1 MTSKII
7 VNTIEADA
15 GISSVTFNDTISGNV
30 TGNVNSSGT
39 STFNVI
45 TGVSTIGVTTI
56 HVTGINN
63 INVPNAGSLGYRNLL
78 INGGMK
84 ISQRG
89 ITASYTTSD
98 SYDRYTLDRWEVG
111 ARVQS
116 FEYTATQEFEGPVAI
131 GSSHSAKINID
142 AVTSESD
149 SSNLIFQQIIE
160 SQFVQHLKYGT
171 SSAEPLALSFYVKSN
186 KTGTYVAQ
194 LLQYSG
200 TGNSSYSAFR
210 EFTVNTTDTW
220 ERKTLT
226 YTGNTVG
233 FIRNDIEA
241 GLALLFHLHTGPDDQ
256 LAASTATASND
267 WTTSNTSWRSTTN
280 QVNLA
285 DTINNYI
292 QFSGV
297 QLEVG
302 TKHSEFEVVPYP
314 TELALCQRYYV
325 AIGPQGNNDYV
336 NEIGVGYCESSSVA
350 RGYVQFPTTMRSNP
364 TVTSDQLEIRTIT
377 GLTRNI
383 NTPTFETNENGVYI
397 DASNSGFTAG
407 AGGLIRLENN
417 AGKLEAD
424 AEL

>member
-30 TGNVNSSGT
+30 TGNINSSGT

-63 INVPNAGSLGYRNLL
+63 INVPNAGSLSYRNLL

-89 ITASYTTSD
+89 ITTSYTTSG

-116 FEYTATQEFEGPVAI
+116 FEYTVTQEFEGPVAI

-142 AVTSESD
+142 AVTSESG
-149 SSNLIFQQIIE
+149 SSNLQFQQIIE

-200 TGNSSYSAFR
+200 TDSSSYSAFR
-210 EFTVNTTDTW
+210 EFTVDTTDTW

-233 FIRNDIEA
+233 FIRNTIEA
-241 GLALLFHLHTGPDDQ
+241 GLALIFNLHAGPDDQ
-256 LAASTATASND
+256 LAASTATAAND
-267 WTTSNTSWRSTTN
+267 WTTSSTLWKSTTN
-280 QVNLA
+280 QTNLA

-314 TELALCQRYYV
+314 IELSLCQRYYERHDFT
-325 AIGPQGNNDYV
+325 ASQYIA
-336 NEIGVGYCESSSVA
+336 SSISHNTGTGA
-350 RGYVQFPTTMRSNP
+350 RFSFPFLTRKRSTDP
-364 TVTSDQLEIRTIT
+364 TVTFSGTYLGYPPNESVTLTGSNDNDTAARIDVSRTTSYSAGT
-377 GLTRNI
+377 GVLI
-383 NTPTFETNENGVYI
+383 LAE
-397 DASNSGFTAG
+397 SGAY
-407 AGGLIRLENN
+407 
-417 AGKLEAD
+417 
-424 AEL
+424 AEVEDEL